1 MLKHR
6 KQRNPPCA
14 RRNLLLLDDA
24 LPQYVEGVAVGDV
37 DEAPAGVAAVLPRVR
52 QSLGPLPLDHEA
64 LAHAAAVPLVPPPA
78 PALAD
83 VAVLLNRRSLSST
96 TFELSHVNGGTDF
109 PQRYIFPFKRLRESH
124 LMASSYH
131 Q

>member
-14 RRNLLLLDDA
+14 RRNLLLDDA

-83 VAVLLNRRSLSST
+83 VAVLLNH
-96 TFELSHVNGGTDF
+96 HVCRV
-109 PQRYIFPFKRLRESH
+109 QL
-124 LMASSYH
+124 
-131 Q
+131 